1 MNSIAGEKQDKYN
14 VCTCYRELALCGC
27 CRWWLDAVI
36 ILFTWAREMFN
47 QKITINI
54 LSMDNFDQM
63 KIIMDINVK
72 VNYQRNFSQNKKKKP
87 LRIH

>member
-1 MNSIAGEKQDKYN
+1 
-14 VCTCYRELALCGC
+14 
-27 CRWWLDAVI
+27 
-36 ILFTWAREMFN
+36 MFN

-72 VNYQRNFSQNKKKKP
+72 VNYQRNFSQNKKTKNT
-87 LRIH
+87 

>member
-1 MNSIAGEKQDKYN
+1 
-14 VCTCYRELALCGC
+14 
-27 CRWWLDAVI
+27 
-36 ILFTWAREMFN
+36 MFN

-72 VNYQRNFSQNKKKKP
+72 VNYQRNLSQNKKKKTT
-87 LRIH
+87 

>member
-1 MNSIAGEKQDKYN
+1 
-14 VCTCYRELALCGC
+14 
-27 CRWWLDAVI
+27 
-36 ILFTWAREMFN
+36 MFN

-72 VNYQRNFSQNKKKKP
+72 VNYQRNFSQKKNQKT

>member
-1 MNSIAGEKQDKYN
+1 
-14 VCTCYRELALCGC
+14 
-27 CRWWLDAVI
+27 
-36 ILFTWAREMFN
+36 MFN

-72 VNYQRNFSQNKKKKP
+72 VNYQRNFSQNKKKKT

>member
-1 MNSIAGEKQDKYN
+1 
-14 VCTCYRELALCGC
+14 
-27 CRWWLDAVI
+27 
-36 ILFTWAREMFN
+36 MFN

-72 VNYQRNFSQNKKKKP
+72 VNYQRNLSQNKKKKP
-87 LRIH
+87 T

>member
-1 MNSIAGEKQDKYN
+1 
-14 VCTCYRELALCGC
+14 
-27 CRWWLDAVI
+27 
-36 ILFTWAREMFN
+36 MFN

-72 VNYQRNFSQNKKKKP
+72 VNYQRNFSQNKKT